1 MITIK
6 FMEQQ
11 KRTQP
16 PPIEPE
22 SIALTGIEEIEPD
35 YTPLSQEEIDD
46 NPFFKLGRI
55 LDEQGHDAAVEW
67 VREQMQ
73 GTKES

>member
-1 MITIK
+1 
-6 FMEQQ
+6 MEQQ

-55 LDEQGHDAAVEW
+55 LDEQGYDAAVEW

>member
-1 MITIK
+1 
-6 FMEQQ
+6 MEQQ
-11 KRTQP
+11 KKTQP
-16 PPIEPE
+16 PPIEE
-22 SIALTGIEEIEPD
+22 KLTALTGVEEIKPD

-55 LDEQGHDAAVEW
+55 LDEKGHDAAVEW

-73 GTKES
+73 GTKQS